1 MPAILREDLHP
12 GTAGLMVTMNWKS
25 ESSRRRRMDGAK
37 EAAGR
42 RGVVKGTGPSS
53 QDFRGGADLGNA
65 EVHAAAE
72 ESVAEVEG
80 QRNTYYF

>member
-72 ESVAEVEG
+72 ESVAEVED
-80 QRNTYYF
+80 